1 MQIILRKNA
10 CYSADI
16 LRAKNYEAELEAPAS
31 DDMVTELERKNMHRH
46 CERGSN
52 MPRTV
57 SEAEMR
63 SIVEAGGG
71 RYVGVMHEIP
81 GKVES
86 IVLFTSPQ
94 TRSTL
99 GLPSSRLT
107 VEAVRE
113 QLAKSDEAFSQADS
127 E

>member
-1 MQIILRKNA
+1 M
-10 CYSADI
+10 C
-16 LRAKNYEAELEAPAS
+16 
-31 DDMVTELERKNMHRH
+31 
-46 CERGSN
+46 
-52 MPRTV
+52 
-57 SEAEMR
+57 

-71 RYVGVMHEIP
+71 RYVGVMNEIP

-113 QLAKSDEAFSQADS
+113 QLAKSDAAFNQVGS

>member
-1 MQIILRKNA
+1 VEILRTE
-10 CYSADI
+10 
-16 LRAKNYEAELEAPAS
+16 NYETELEAPAS
-31 DDMVTELERKNMHRH
+31 KYTVTELNRKNMRQHD
-46 CERGSN
+46 ERGSN
-52 MPRTV
+52 MPRAL
-57 SEAEMR
+57 SEAEMC

-71 RYVGVMHEIP
+71 RYVGVMNEIP

-99 GLPSSRLT
+99 GLSRSRLT

-113 QLAKSDEAFSQADS
+113 QLAKSDAAFNQVGS

>member
-1 MQIILRKNA
+1 MRTTLPKHARP
-10 CYSADI
+10 SVDI
-16 LRAKNYEAELEAPAS
+16 LRVKNYEAELEAPAS
-31 DDMVTELERKNMHRH
+31 EYSVTELNRTNVPQRD
-46 CERGSN
+46 ERGSK
-52 MPRTV
+52 MPRAL
-57 SEAEMR
+57 SEAEIC

-71 RYVGVMHEIP
+71 RYVGVMNEMP

-99 GLPSSRLT
+99 ALPSSRLT

-113 QLAKSDEAFSQADS
+113 QLAKSDAAFNRADS

>member
-1 MQIILRKNA
+1 MRTTLGKNA
-10 CYSADI
+10 CCSVDI
-16 LRAKNYEAELEAPAS
+16 LRVENYEAQLETPAS
-31 DDMVTELERKNMHRH
+31 GHTVTELNWKNMRQHNR
-46 CERGSN
+46 RVSN
-52 MPRTV
+52 MPRTL
-57 SEAEMR
+57 SEAEMC

-71 RYVGVMHEIP
+71 RYVGVMNEMP

-113 QLAKSDEAFSQADS
+113 QLAKSDAAFNQAGS
-127 E
+127 K

>member
-1 MQIILRKNA
+1 MRTTLRKNA
-10 CYSADI
+10 CSSVDI
-16 LRAKNYEAELEAPAS
+16 LRVNNYEAELEPPAS
-31 DDMVTELERKNMHRH
+31 EYTVTELNRKNIRQHD
-46 CERGSN
+46 ERGSN
-52 MPRTV
+52 MPRAL
-57 SEAEMR
+57 SEAEMC

-71 RYVGVMHEIP
+71 RYVGVMNEIP

-107 VEAVRE
+107 VEAVPA
-113 QLAKSDEAFSQADS
+113 QLAKSDAAFNQVGS

>member
-1 MQIILRKNA
+1 MQIVLRKNV
-10 CYSADI
+10 CSSADI
-16 LRAKNYEAELEAPAS
+16 LRAKNYEAGLEAPAS
-31 DDMVTELERKNMHRH
+31 DDMVTELERKNMHRR
-46 CERGSN
+46 CERVSN
-52 MPRTV
+52 IPRTV

-113 QLAKSDEAFSQADS
+113 QVAKSDEAFSQADS
-127 E
+127 K

>member
-1 MQIILRKNA
+1 VHILRMKNCA
-10 CYSADI
+10 T
-16 LRAKNYEAELEAPAS
+16 ELETLAS
-31 DDMVTELERKNMHRH
+31 ECTVTELNGKNMQRH
-46 CERGSN
+46 HERGGN
-52 MPRTV
+52 TPWTL
-57 SEAEMR
+57 SEAEMC

-71 RYVGVMHEIP
+71 RYVGLMNEIP

-99 GLPSSRLT
+99 ALPSSRLT

-113 QLAKSDEAFSQADS
+113 QLDKSDAAFNDAASK
-127 E
+127 

>member
-1 MQIILRKNA
+1 MRTTLRKNA
-10 CYSADI
+10 CSSVDI
-16 LRAKNYEAELEAPAS
+16 LRVKNYEAELESPAS
-31 DDMVTELERKNMHRH
+31 EYKVTELSRNNLRQHD
-46 CERGSN
+46 ERGSN
-52 MPRTV
+52 MPPTL
-57 SEAEMR
+57 SEAEMC

-71 RYVGVMHEIP
+71 KYVGVMHEIP

-94 TRSTL
+94 TKSTL

-107 VEAVRE
+107 VEAVRD
-113 QLAKSDEAFSQADS
+113 QLAKSDAAFNHAGS

>member
-1 MQIILRKNA
+1 MRTTLGKNA
-10 CYSADI
+10 CSSVDI
-16 LRAKNYEAELEAPAS
+16 LPANNYETKLGTPESEYT
-31 DDMVTELERKNMHRH
+31 VTELNRNNMRQHDEK
-46 CERGSN
+46 CSN
-52 MPRTV
+52 MPPTLG
-57 SEAEMR
+57 EAEMC

-81 GKVES
+81 GNLES

-113 QLAKSDEAFSQADS
+113 QLAKSDAAFNQAAS